1 MDVENDFAAQ
11 DLFSDDEAQRSDN
24 DDGNR
29 DGNISDEAIET
40 PDPGAAQ
47 RKKVAGESKE
57 NEEQPKKRI
66 IRNPQPKLDPDRI
79 CGTRGIGTLSD
90 VVFKDF
96 KAKGGDHVFEDL
108 DHVMQK
114 MEHWAHRLYP
124 KLPCDDVMARISVLG
139 KKMAVKT
146 NVKKM
151 RMGMEVV
158 IAQPDK
164 AVDNS
169 DVENEED
176 TTKRYDNDEFPTED
190 EFDRIVREAEACDKI
205 EPVNKTP
212 QPKTVISDE
221 QKERMERNKRLA
233 EEKRRARQLEAAQK
247 LSQEKPVENEPK
259 EVNEDSDDEQ
269 ITFINDKTDE
279 TPLSQVYEPARK
291 SPTPIRNEIMDSEE
305 MFA

>member
-1 MDVENDFAAQ
+1 
-11 DLFSDDEAQRSDN
+11 
-24 DDGNR
+24 
-29 DGNISDEAIET
+29 
-40 PDPGAAQ
+40 
-47 RKKVAGESKE
+47 
-57 NEEQPKKRI
+57 
-66 IRNPQPKLDPDRI
+66 
-79 CGTRGIGTLSD
+79 
-90 VVFKDF
+90 
-96 KAKGGDHVFEDL
+96 
-108 DHVMQK
+108 
-114 MEHWAHRLYP
+114 
-124 KLPCDDVMARISVLG
+124 MARISVLG

-247 LSQEKPVENEPK
+247 LSQEKPVENKPHVK
-259 EVNEDSDDEQ
+259 EFKFEL
-269 ITFINDKTDE
+269 II
-279 TPLSQVYEPARK
+279 
-291 SPTPIRNEIMDSEE
+291 
-305 MFA
+305 